1 LIDSHC
7 HLDDARFSNDLDD
20 VLARAKAQDIERFI
34 IAGVHH
40 RQWAYQQQ
48 IQQQYQGVFNAFGI
62 HPWFCHEHQ
71 HEHVNRLESL
81 LPHAV
86 AIGECGLDFCAHRPN
101 QTLQIE
107 CFQRHITLSNQTG
120 LPLIIHSVHAH
131 DTTLMMLKPYPSLRG
146 VMHGFSGSL
155 EQAKNFLHLGFFIGM
170 GTRVL
175 NPHAKKL
182 QRLAQQLPL
191 DAILLESDAP
201 SGLPQGERNEPA
213 NIRKVSKYM
222 ASLRNQDENII
233 VAACN
238 KNAEELFQL

>member
-1 LIDSHC
+1 MIDSHC
-7 HLDDARFSNDLDD
+7 HLDDARFADDLDG
-20 VLARAKAQDIERFI
+20 VLARAQAQGIERFI
-34 IAGVHH
+34 MAGVHH
-40 RQWAYQQQ
+40 RQWYQQQ
-48 IQQQYQGVFNAFGI
+48 KIQRQYQGVFNAFGI
-62 HPWFCHEHQ
+62 HPWFCLEHQ
-71 HEHVNRLESL
+71 SEHFNRLESL
-81 LPHAV
+81 LSHAV
-86 AIGECGLDFCAHRPN
+86 AIGECGLDFCAHRPDKAW
-101 QTLQIE
+101 QKR

-155 EQAKNFLHLGFFIGM
+155 EQAKNFLRLGFFIGM

-182 QRLAQQLPL
+182 RKLACELPL
-191 DAILLESDAP
+191 ESILLESDAP
-201 SGLPQGERNEPA
+201 SGLPKGERNEPV
-213 NIRKVSKYM
+213 NIRKVSRYI

>member
-7 HLDDARFSNDLDD
+7 HLDDARFENDLEK
-20 VLARAKAQDIERFI
+20 VLARAKTQNIQRFI

-40 RQWAYQQQ
+40 RQWQKQQY
-48 IQQQYQGVFNAFGI
+48 IQQKYQGVFNAFGI

-71 HEHVNRLESL
+71 SEHFNRLASL
-81 LPHAV
+81 LSHAV
-86 AIGECGLDFCAHRPN
+86 AIGECGLDFSPNKPHRDI
-101 QTLQIE
+101 QTQ
-107 CFQRHITLSNQTG
+107 CFQRHIELSNTTK
-120 LPLIIHSVHAH
+120 LPLIIHSVHAN

-146 VMHGFSGSL
+146 VIHGFSGSL
-155 EQAKNFLHLGFFIGM
+155 EQAKNFLRLGFFIGM

-233 VAACN
+233 VAACS
-238 KNAEELFQL
+238 KNTEELFQL